1 MNQDIKNITDFEVGT
16 IVTKVV
22 QREHITLSRGIF
34 EQKPVAEFDRSFML
48 DFYKILGFGNNV
60 AYVEKLTGYS
70 KNTTQKVDL
79 DRYSDNWQEI
89 QIPYGMTLEQV
100 LSI

>member
-1 MNQDIKNITDFEVGT
+1 MNQEIKNITDFEVGT

-22 QREHITLSRGIF
+22 KREYTTLSRGIF
-34 EQKPVAEFDRSFML
+34 TQEPVAEFDRSFMS
-48 DFYKILGFGNNV
+48 DFYKIIGFGNNM
-60 AYVEKLTGYS
+60 AYVEKITGYS

-79 DRYSDNWQEI
+79 DQYADNWQAI
-89 QIPYGMTLEQV
+89 QIPDGMTLEQV